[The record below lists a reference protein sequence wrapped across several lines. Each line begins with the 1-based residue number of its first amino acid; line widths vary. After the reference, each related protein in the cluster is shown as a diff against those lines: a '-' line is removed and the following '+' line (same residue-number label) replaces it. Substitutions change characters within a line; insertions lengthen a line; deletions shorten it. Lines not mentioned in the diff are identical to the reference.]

1 MTPETWDATEYIKHL
16 TEKNKI
22 AQSGE
27 FCFARVSGWDGLTE
41 VITNA
46 RKEKAFVAID
56 ETSESYDHKTGAGY
70 FETKVYTVFLLH
82 RYKALSEVDRLE
94 KLKLCR
100 KLMRSFKSKM
110 ILDAEKL
117 HNAMVYLDTE
127 FQTRD
132 IGRIVLN
139 GLTGLYFTFSFDRPL
154 NLVIDEKEW
163 DNYDETYGCS

>member
-1 MTPETWDATEYIKHL
+1 MMTADEWDATLYVQDLVKR
-16 TEKNKI
+16 NRI
-22 AQSGE
+22 AQDNQ
-27 FCFARVSGWDGLTE
+27 FAFARVSGWEGLTE

-56 ETSESYDHKTGAGY
+56 ETTESYDHKTGAGF

-82 RYKALSEVDRLE
+82 RCSSLNEADRLE

-100 KLMRSFKSKM
+100 LLMRSFKSKM
-110 ILDAEKL
+110 ILDAEEL

-127 FQTRD
+127 FQTRE

-154 NLVIDEKEW
+154 DLVINKDEW
-163 DNYDETYGCS
+163 DNYNVTYGC